1 MKFYQ
6 VELIFSN
13 LDNFLGTVEQAS
25 MTVEIRADDLTHA
38 NLLAQRLQK
47 VYDADHYNL
56 K

>member
-6 VELIFSN
+6 VELVFTN
-13 LDNFLGTVEQAS
+13 LDNSLYTNAQAS

-38 NLLAQRLQK
+38 NLLAERLRK
-47 VYDADHYNL
+47 VHDADHYIL